1 MTTLHIFTL
10 IIILFFITIYF
21 IYNYQNNTEKY
32 INLGDEVTPQIQAA
46 AFAKLTT
53 ASPKLETIRT
63 NMASTNNMLENIIAS
78 QNTALTGIT
87 STVSDNISK
96 LTNINKTLGVSIKKI
111 KKQING
117 TVIPVTENFEDVSDL
132 YDNHTISNTISNNA
146 NKKINMNDK
155 DKLTEYFY
163 NYVPPKQNVYEGFF
177 DWKDDWNRKVR
188 EIGLSLDHVS
198 IIKDG
203 SHHSFLPIVAKKD
216 MPKIMNETTAKIV
229 SLAATDDEREL
240 LKAWRQDI
248 RNKEL
253 EQK

>member
-1 MTTLHIFTL
+1 MTTLYIFIL
-10 IIILFFITIYF
+10 IIILFLITIYF
-21 IYNYQNNTEKY
+21 IYYQNNSEKY
-32 INLGDEVTPQIQAA
+32 TNLGDEVTPQIQAS

-63 NMASTNNMLENIIAS
+63 NMSSTNNMLGSIIAS
-78 QNTALTGIT
+78 QNRTLTGIT

-96 LTNINKTLGVSIKKI
+96 LTNINKTLGITIKKV

-132 YDNHTISNTISNNA
+132 YDNHTISHTISNNA

-177 DWKDDWNRKVR
+177 DWKDDWNRKVS
-188 EIGLSLDHVS
+188 EMGLSLEHVS

-203 SHHSFLPIVAKKD
+203 SHHAFLPIVSKKD

-229 SLAATDDEREL
+229 SLAVTDDEREL
-240 LKAWRQDI
+240 LKTWRQDI